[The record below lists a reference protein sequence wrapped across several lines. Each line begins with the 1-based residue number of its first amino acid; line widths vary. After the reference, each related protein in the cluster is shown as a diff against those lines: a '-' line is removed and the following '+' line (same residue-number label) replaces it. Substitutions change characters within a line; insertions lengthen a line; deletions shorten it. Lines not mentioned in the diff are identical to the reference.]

1 MVPLS
6 LFATARRHWAWLRG
20 AIERHCQFSGR
31 PVYTGLKKMKVLH
44 PIPGLLTQPTGK
56 SHTQVDACVCGGEIP
71 PPSPTGASNL
81 QPVLHHAGVVS
92 AQS

>member
-1 MVPLS
+1 MPLS

-31 PVYTGLKKMKVLH
+31 PVYTGLKKKKVLH